1 MGNLVAYPY
10 EKMLTR
16 SPEKDDY
23 FPELVDSIPEK
34 VDVLIWLSQILA
46 LILYTI
52 TTNPLKMQYMTNTS
66 IMRVGGVSLK
76 AISHILSAL
85 TLFAGLLLI
94 TSCEKEIT
102 PPAYQSQLQR
112 YHTESLALQQVTA
125 DSVHRFQLKVSDF
138 AVAYPEVTSEQL
150 YHQIRQNIYDA
161 YLVIG
166 IEPGAWGEDKEIEFT
181 FGNQ

>member
-1 MGNLVAYPY
+1 M
-10 EKMLTR
+10 
-16 SPEKDDY
+16 KDIS
-23 FPELVDSIPEK
+23 F
-34 VDVLIWLSQILA
+34 
-46 LILYTI
+46 
-52 TTNPLKMQYMTNTS
+52 TS
-66 IMRVGGVSLK
+66 IKRVGGANLRF
-76 AISHILSAL
+76 ISHILS
-85 TLFAGLLLI
+85 LLLLSAVLLLA

-138 AVAYPEVTSEQL
+138 AVAFPEVTSEQL

-161 YLVIG
+161 YLTIG
-166 IEPGAWGEDKEIEFT
+166 IEPGAWGEDKEVEFT

>member
-1 MGNLVAYPY
+1 MPDLHYLCTQYVDKDNEYEGHFIHEHQASGGANL
-10 EKMLTR
+10 R
-16 SPEKDDY
+16 
-23 FPELVDSIPEK
+23 F
-34 VDVLIWLSQILA
+34 
-46 LILYTI
+46 
-52 TTNPLKMQYMTNTS
+52 
-66 IMRVGGVSLK
+66 
-76 AISHILSAL
+76 ISHILS
-85 TLFAGLLLI
+85 LLLLSAVLLLA

-102 PPAYQSQLQR
+102 PPVYQSQLQR

-181 FGNQ
+181 FGKY

>member
-1 MGNLVAYPY
+1 M
-10 EKMLTR
+10 
-16 SPEKDDY
+16 KDIS
-23 FPELVDSIPEK
+23 F
-34 VDVLIWLSQILA
+34 
-46 LILYTI
+46 
-52 TTNPLKMQYMTNTS
+52 TS
-66 IMRVGGVSLK
+66 IKRVGGANLRF
-76 AISHILSAL
+76 ISHILSLLLLSAV
-85 TLFAGLLLI
+85 LLLI

-166 IEPGAWGEDKEIEFT
+166 IEPGAWGDDKEIEFT
-181 FGNQ
+181 FGKY

>member
-1 MGNLVAYPY
+1 M
-10 EKMLTR
+10 
-16 SPEKDDY
+16 KDIS
-23 FPELVDSIPEK
+23 F
-34 VDVLIWLSQILA
+34 
-46 LILYTI
+46 
-52 TTNPLKMQYMTNTS
+52 TS
-66 IMRVGGVSLK
+66 IKRVGGANLRF
-76 AISHILSAL
+76 ISHILS
-85 TLFAGLLLI
+85 LLLLSAVLLLA

>member
-1 MGNLVAYPY
+1 M
-10 EKMLTR
+10 
-16 SPEKDDY
+16 
-23 FPELVDSIPEK
+23 
-34 VDVLIWLSQILA
+34 
-46 LILYTI
+46 
-52 TTNPLKMQYMTNTS
+52 PLKS
-66 IMRVGGVSLK
+66 GFSDGLGGGANLRF
-76 AISHILSAL
+76 ISHILS
-85 TLFAGLLLI
+85 LLLLSAVLLLA

-166 IEPGAWGEDKEIEFT
+166 IEPGAWGEDEHIEFT
-181 FGNQ
+181 FGDQ

>member
-1 MGNLVAYPY
+1 
-10 EKMLTR
+10 
-16 SPEKDDY
+16 
-23 FPELVDSIPEK
+23 
-34 VDVLIWLSQILA
+34 
-46 LILYTI
+46 
-52 TTNPLKMQYMTNTS
+52 MQYMTNTS

-102 PPAYQSQLQR
+102 PPAYQSQLLS

-125 DSVHRFQLKVSDF
+125 DSVHRFQMKVESL
-138 AVAYPEVTSEQL
+138 AVTYPEVTSEEL
-150 YHQIRQNIYDA
+150 YTKIRQNIYDA

-166 IEPGAWGEDKEIEFT
+166 IEPGAWGDDKEIEFT
-181 FGNQ
+181 FGN

>member
-1 MGNLVAYPY
+1 
-10 EKMLTR
+10 
-16 SPEKDDY
+16 
-23 FPELVDSIPEK
+23 
-34 VDVLIWLSQILA
+34 
-46 LILYTI
+46 
-52 TTNPLKMQYMTNTS
+52 MQYMTNTS
-66 IMRVGGVSLK
+66 IMRVGGVFLK

-125 DSVHRFQLKVSDF
+125 DSVHRFQMKVESL
-138 AVAYPEVTSEQL
+138 AVTYPEVTSEEL
-150 YHQIRQNIYDA
+150 YTKIRQNIYDA

-166 IEPGAWGEDKEIEFT
+166 VEPGAWGEDKHIEFT
-181 FGNQ
+181 FGN

>member
-1 MGNLVAYPY
+1 M
-10 EKMLTR
+10 
-16 SPEKDDY
+16 KDIS
-23 FPELVDSIPEK
+23 F
-34 VDVLIWLSQILA
+34 
-46 LILYTI
+46 
-52 TTNPLKMQYMTNTS
+52 TS
-66 IMRVGGVSLK
+66 IKRVGGANLRF
-76 AISHILSAL
+76 ISHILS
-85 TLFAGLLLI
+85 LLLLSAVLLLA

-166 IEPGAWGEDKEIEFT
+166 IEPSAWGEDEHIEFT
-181 FGNQ
+181 FGDQ